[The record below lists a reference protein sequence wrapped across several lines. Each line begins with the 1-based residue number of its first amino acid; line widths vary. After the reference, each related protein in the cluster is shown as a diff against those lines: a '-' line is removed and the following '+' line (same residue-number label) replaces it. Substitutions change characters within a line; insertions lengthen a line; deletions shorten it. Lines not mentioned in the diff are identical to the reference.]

1 MNDHNVE
8 LDLNDV
14 CDAVELPR
22 NTFIKMVEYGIV
34 ELRGETPTEW
44 SFDLTMVSIA
54 RRAVRLR
61 RDLKLNW
68 SAVALVIELIE
79 EREQLQAENELL
91 NQRLQRFLQE

>member
-1 MNDHNVE
+1 MNNHTVE
-8 LDLNDV
+8 LDLGDV

-34 ELRGETPTEW
+34 EPRGEKPAEW

>member
-1 MNDHNVE
+1 MNDYTVE

-34 ELRGETPTEW
+34 EPRGETLTEW

>member
-1 MNDHNVE
+1 MKDHTVE

-22 NTFIKMVEYGIV
+22 NSFIKMVEYGIV
-34 ELRGETPTEW
+34 EPSGEKPAEW